1 MKKSRMLL
9 MVGWVVM
16 ALLLVSQTGF
26 AVEWDKY
33 KGTELNVMTVKQSY
47 QTGLVNLAPEFE
59 KMTGIKVKFDF
70 VPWGNVK
77 QLASVELSSKKTTY
91 DVMFLVGADVQ
102 AYAKANWLVSFSDM
116 AKNAAITDQ
125 KMLAL
130 DDFFQ
135 GPLTMLSREGHIYG
149 LPFFNATQNFYY
161 NIEVFKANNI
171 TKVPETLDELIEVA
185 AKIHTKEM
193 PAISMRSAA
202 GNYANMWTFLSA
214 MYGMGGRLFKD
225 YPNDMHPTINS
236 PEIITAAKKYAL
248 LLQKY
253 GPPGY
258 GAILFQDNLANFQT
272 ERVAMSIEG
281 TPLAGRILDPEKS
294 KVVGKTGFAVV
305 PFKGPGGLFT
315 PGASQGYG
323 IPSASKNKEAAWLFL
338 QWALS
343 SDIMKKIA
351 QTTTFNAPTR
361 NSVFNDPAFIKKYDY
376 DWGGGS
382 FLDVFNKTNALSPS
396 WYIPAIPEFS
406 EIDAIV
412 GNALNSVIVKAK
424 TAEEAFGEAQ
434 KQVDKVMR
442 NAGYYK

>member
-1 MKKSRMLL
+1 MKKSRILL
-9 MVGWVVM
+9 MVCWVLM
-16 ALLLVSQTGF
+16 TLLLVSQTGF
-26 AVEWDKY
+26 ALEWDKY
-33 KGTELNVMTVKQSY
+33 KGTELNVMSVKQSY
-47 QTGLVNLAPEFE
+47 QTGLVQLAPEFE
-59 KMTGIKVKFDF
+59 KLTGMKVTFDF
-70 VPWGNVK
+70 VPWGNVR

-116 AKNAAITDQ
+116 AKNDAITDQ

-130 DDFFQ
+130 DDYFK

-149 LPFFNATQNFYY
+149 FPFFNATQNFYY

-193 PAISMRSAA
+193 PAISLRSAA

-214 MYGMGGRLFKD
+214 MYGQGGRLFKD

-236 PEIITAAKKYAL
+236 PENITAAKKYAL

-258 GAILFQDNLANFQT
+258 GAIIFQDNLANFQT
-272 ERVAMSIEG
+272 ERVAMCVEG

-305 PFKGPGGLFT
+305 PFKGAGGLFT
-315 PGASQGYG
+315 PGACQGYG
-323 IPSASKNKEAAWLFL
+323 IPVASQNKEAAWLFM

-343 SDIMKKIA
+343 SETMRKIA
-351 QTTTFNAPTR
+351 QETTFNAPTR
-361 NSVFNDPAFIKKYDY
+361 DSVFTDPEFIKKYDY

-382 FLDVFNKTNALSPS
+382 FLEVFNKTNALAPA

-406 EIDAIV
+406 EIDSIV
-412 GNALNSVIVKAK
+412 GNALNAVIVNAK
-424 TAEEAFGEAQ
+424 TAEESFGEAQ

-442 NAGYYK
+442 SAGYY

>member
-1 MKKSRMLL
+1 MKKRRILL
-9 MVGWVVM
+9 MVCWIVM
-16 ALLLVSQTGF
+16 ALLLVSQSGF
-26 AVEWDKY
+26 ALEWDKY
-33 KGTELNVMTVKQSY
+33 KGTELNVMSVKQSY
-47 QTGLVNLAPEFE
+47 QTGLVQLAPEFE
-59 KMTGIKVKFDF
+59 KLTGMKVRFDF
-70 VPWGNVK
+70 VPWGNVR

-116 AKNAAITDQ
+116 AKKGAITDQ
-125 KMLAL
+125 KMLGL
-130 DDFFQ
+130 DDYFK
-135 GPLTMLSREGHIYG
+135 GPLTMLSRGGHIYG
-149 LPFFNATQNFYY
+149 FPFFNATQNFYY
-161 NIEVFKANNI
+161 NIEVFKAKGI
-171 TKVPETLDELIEVA
+171 TKIPETLDELIEVA

-193 PAISMRSAA
+193 PAISLRSAA

-214 MYGMGGRLFKD
+214 MYGLGGRLFKD
-225 YPNDMHPTINS
+225 YPNDMQPTINS

-272 ERVAMSIEG
+272 ERVAMCVEG

-305 PFKGPGGLFT
+305 PFKGAGGLFT
-315 PGASQGYG
+315 PGACQGYG
-323 IPSASKNKEAAWLFL
+323 IPSASQNQEAAWLFL

-343 SDIMKKIA
+343 SDTMKKIA

-361 NSVFNDPAFIKKYDY
+361 NSVFNDPDFIKKYDY

-382 FLDVFNKTNALSPS
+382 FLEVFNKTNALAPA

-406 EIDAIV
+406 EVDSIV
-412 GNALNSVIVKAK
+412 GNALNAVIVNAK

-442 NAGYYK
+442 NAGYY

>member
-1 MKKSRMLL
+1 MRKSRSFLMISGAML
-9 MVGWVVM
+9 MI
-16 ALLLVSQTGF
+16 LLIAPIGS

-33 KGTELNVMTVKQSY
+33 KGTELNVMSVKQSY
-47 QTGLVNLAPEFE
+47 QTGLVQLAPEFE
-59 KMTGIKVKFDF
+59 KLTGMKVTFDF
-70 VPWGNVK
+70 VPWGNVR

-116 AKNAAITDQ
+116 AKNSAITDQ

-130 DDFFQ
+130 DDYFK
-135 GPLTMLSREGHIYG
+135 GPLTMLSRQGHIYG
-149 LPFFNATQNFYY
+149 FPFFNATQNFYY

-185 AKIHTKEM
+185 AKIHTKAM
-193 PAISMRSAA
+193 PAISLRSAA

-214 MYGMGGRLFKD
+214 MYGQGGRLFKD
-225 YPNDMHPTINS
+225 YPTDMHPTINS
-236 PEIITAAKKYAL
+236 PENISAAKKYAL

-272 ERVAMSIEG
+272 ERVAMCVEG

-305 PFKGPGGLFT
+305 PFKGAGGLFT
-315 PGASQGYG
+315 PGACQGYG
-323 IPSASKNKEAAWLFL
+323 IPVASQNQEAAWLFM

-343 SDIMKKIA
+343 SETMKKIA
-351 QTTTFNAPTR
+351 QETTFNAPTR
-361 NSVFNDPAFIKKYDY
+361 NSVFNDPEFIKKYDY

-382 FLDVFNKTNALSPS
+382 FLEVFNKTNALAPA
-396 WYIPAIPEFS
+396 WYIPAIAEFS

-442 NAGYYK
+442 DAGYY

>member
-1 MKKSRMLL
+1 MKKSRVLL
-9 MVGWVVM
+9 MVCCVIIVSLVV
-16 ALLLVSQTGF
+16 SPSGF
-26 AVEWDKY
+26 ALDWEKY
-33 KGTELNVMTVKQSY
+33 KGTELNVMSVKQSF
-47 QTGLVNLAPEFE
+47 QTGIVQLVPEFE
-59 KMTGIKVKFDF
+59 KLTGMKVKFDF
-70 VPWGNVK
+70 VPWGNVR

-102 AYAKANWLVSFSDM
+102 TYAKANWLVSFSDM
-116 AKNAAITDQ
+116 AKKGAITDQ
-125 KMLAL
+125 KMLGL
-130 DDFFQ
+130 DDYFQ
-135 GPLTMLSREGHIYG
+135 GPLNMLSRGGHIYG
-149 LPFFNATQNFYY
+149 FPFFNATQNFYY
-161 NIEVFKANNI
+161 NIEVFKAHNI
-171 TKVPETLDELIEVA
+171 SKVPETLDELIEVA

-193 PAISMRSAA
+193 PAISLRSAA
-202 GNYANMWTFLSA
+202 GNYANMWTFLSV
-214 MYGMGGRLFKD
+214 MYSQGGRLFKD
-225 YPNDMHPTINS
+225 YPNDMHPAINS
-236 PEIITAAKKYAL
+236 PENIMAAEKYAL

-272 ERVAMSIEG
+272 ERVAMSVEG

-315 PGASQGYG
+315 PGACQGYG
-323 IPSASKNKEAAWLFL
+323 IPVASQNQEAAWLFL

-343 SDIMKKIA
+343 SENMKRIA
-351 QTTTFNAPTR
+351 QEQTFNAPCRT
-361 NSVFNDPAFIKKYDY
+361 SVFSDPKFIEKYDY

-382 FLDVFNKTNALSPS
+382 FLDVFNKTNALAPA

-406 EIDAIV
+406 EIDSIV

-434 KQVDKVMR
+434 KQVDKVMH
-442 NAGYYK
+442 NAGYY